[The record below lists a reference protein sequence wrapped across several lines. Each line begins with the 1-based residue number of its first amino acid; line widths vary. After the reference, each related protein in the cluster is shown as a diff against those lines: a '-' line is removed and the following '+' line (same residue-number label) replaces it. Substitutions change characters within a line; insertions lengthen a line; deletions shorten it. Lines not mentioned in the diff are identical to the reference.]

1 MDKYDEAIEWLVE
14 HADDETGCR
23 YNVIQWA
30 WDLDDEFPIAHCLF
44 QLCTPGGL
52 SSPNPQGKVCGCL
65 TQVRRS
71 ENTLDAWTPELT
83 AAIRA
88 DERIPGSIEG
98 ISKLRDDELRA
109 ALQPFAEW
117 QRKLD
122 REIRGVEAAS
132 V

>member
-14 HADDETGCR
+14 HADERIRGES
-23 YNVIQWA
+23 VIYRA
-30 WDLDDEFPIAHCLF
+30 WDDPYADGHCLF
-44 QLCTPGGL
+44 LCATPTGHYAFRGDL
-52 SSPNPQGKVCGCL
+52 NDCGCL
-65 TQVRRS
+65 TQIRGS
-71 ENTLDAWTPELT
+71 LLEIYHAWTPELT

-88 DERIPGSIEG
+88 DERIPVCIEE
-98 ISKLRDDELRA
+98 ISNLRGEELRA